1 MKVFIFKI
9 FVVILFFGVGL
20 CFVFGKSIG
29 LMLTGIIAII
39 GIPFSILLIN
49 MLFGLDAWDDLI

>member
-9 FVVILFFGVGL
+9 SVVILLLGVGL
-20 CFVFGKSIG
+20 CFAFGASIG
-29 LMLTGIIAII
+29 LILTGIITII

-49 MLFGLDAWDDLI
+49 MLFGLDAWEDF